1 MLYSTEKS
9 ILEKLSFPILEEKNI
24 ELFVKRDDLIDTE
37 VSGNKWRK
45 LKYNIEQALANKNN
59 SIVTF
64 GGAFSNHLVATAAA
78 CKLIGIRCVGIVR
91 GEELNSNSN
100 ETLKRCTQYGMEL
113 KFVSRSEYAL
123 RNDSLYLKDIHLEF
137 ENSFVVPEGGANF
150 YGMIGCQDIIKEIE
164 QDFDHVFIA
173 QGTTTTSCGVLMAL
187 SEKTKLHVVPVLKG
201 FDSLSEM
208 KNLLNYSLF
217 DDELTDDLL
226 QKVEV
231 HEEAHFG
238 GYGKY
243 NTELL
248 DFIKEFYKQHG
259 VPLDPIYTG
268 KVMFELM
275 RKVKLNELNNSK
287 ILFIHTGGIQGAKG
301 IEEKENTTL
310 YQS

>member
-100 ETLKRCTQYGMEL
+100 ETLKRCAEHGMEL
-113 KFVSRSEYAL
+113 KFVTRSEYAL

-173 QGTTTTSCGVLMAL
+173 QGTTTTSCGVLISL
-187 SEKTKLHVVPVLKG
+187 PSNSKLHVVPVLKG
-201 FDSLSEM
+201 FDSISEM
-208 KNLLNYSLF
+208 RNLLNYTLF
-217 DDELTDDLL
+217 DEELTEELL
-226 QKVEV
+226 NRVTV
-231 HEEAHFG
+231 HSNAHFG

-243 NTELL
+243 DLELL
-248 DFIKEFYKQHG
+248 DFIKQFYHENNIK
-259 VPLDPIYTG
+259 LDPIYTG
-268 KVMFELM
+268 KVMFELI
-275 RKVKLNELNNSK
+275 KNIKENKLSNSK
-287 ILFIHTGGIQGAKG
+287 VLFIHTGGLQG
-301 IEEKENTTL
+301 IEGVEKKQGYSLFT
-310 YQS
+310 

>member
-100 ETLKRCTQYGMEL
+100 ETLKRCAEHGMEL
-113 KFVSRSEYAL
+113 KFVTRSEYAL

-208 KNLLNYSLF
+208 RNLLNYTLF
-217 DDELTDDLL
+217 DEELTEELL
-226 QKVEV
+226 NRVTV
-231 HEEAHFG
+231 HSNAHFG

-243 NTELL
+243 DLELL
-248 DFIKEFYKQHG
+248 DFIKQFYHENNIK
-259 VPLDPIYTG
+259 LDPIYTG
-268 KVMFELM
+268 KVMFELI
-275 RKVKLNELNNSK
+275 KNIKENKLSNSK
-287 ILFIHTGGIQGAKG
+287 VLFIHTGGLQG
-301 IEEKENTTL
+301 IEGVEKKQGYSL
-310 YQS
+310 FA

>member
-78 CKLIGIRCVGIVR
+78 CKLVGIRCIGIVR

-100 ETLKRCTQYGMEL
+100 ETLKRCAEHGMEL
-113 KFVSRSEYAL
+113 KFVTRSEYAL

-173 QGTTTTSCGVLMAL
+173 QGTTTTSCGVLISL
-187 SEKTKLHVVPVLKG
+187 PSNSKLHVVPVLKG
-201 FDSLSEM
+201 FDSISEM
-208 KNLLNYSLF
+208 RNLLNYTLF
-217 DDELTDDLL
+217 DEELTEELL
-226 QKVEV
+226 NRVTV
-231 HEEAHFG
+231 HSNAHFG

-243 NTELL
+243 DLELL
-248 DFIKEFYKQHG
+248 DFIKQFYHENNIK
-259 VPLDPIYTG
+259 LDPIYTG
-268 KVMFELM
+268 KVMFELI
-275 RKVKLNELNNSK
+275 KNIKENKLSNSK
-287 ILFIHTGGIQGAKG
+287 VLFIHTGGLQG
-301 IEEKENTTL
+301 IEGVEKKQGYSLFT
-310 YQS
+310 

>member
-9 ILEKLSFPILEEKNI
+9 IIQELSSAILKEKNI
-24 ELFVKRDDLIDTE
+24 QLFVKRDDLIDVE

-45 LKYNIEQALANKNN
+45 LKYNIEQALSKKNDC
-59 SIVTF
+59 IVTF
-64 GGAFSNHLVATAAA
+64 GGAFSNHLVATASA
-78 CKLIGIRCVGIVR
+78 CKKVGINSIGIVR

-100 ETLKRCTQYGMEL
+100 ETLKRCADYGMEL
-113 KFVSRSEYAL
+113 KFVPRSEYAL
-123 RNDSLYLKDIHLEF
+123 RNDSLYLKDVHLEF
-137 ENSFVVPEGGANF
+137 ENSFVIPEGGANF
-150 YGMIGCQDIIKEIE
+150 YGMIGCQEIMKEVGSE
-164 QDFDHVFIA
+164 FDHVFIA

-217 DDELTDDLL
+217 DEELTEEIL
-226 QKVEV
+226 KRVEV
-231 HEEAHFG
+231 HGEAHFG

-248 DFIKEFYKQHG
+248 DFIKEFYKQHV
-259 VPLDPIYTG
+259 VPLDPVYTG

-275 RKVKLNELNNSK
+275 RIVKLNQLNNSK

-301 IEEKENTTL
+301 IEDKENTTL
-310 YQS
+310 YQY

>member
-45 LKYNIEQALANKNN
+45 LKYNVEQALANKNS

-208 KNLLNYSLF
+208 RNLLNYTLF
-217 DDELTDDLL
+217 DEELTEELL
-226 QKVEV
+226 NRVTV
-231 HEEAHFG
+231 HSNAHFG

-243 NTELL
+243 DLELL
-248 DFIKEFYKQHG
+248 DFIKQFYHENNIK
-259 VPLDPIYTG
+259 LDPIYTG
-268 KVMFELM
+268 KVMFELI
-275 RKVKLNELNNSK
+275 KNIKENKLSNSK
-287 ILFIHTGGIQGAKG
+287 VLFIHTGGLQG
-301 IEEKENTTL
+301 IEGVEKKQGYSL
-310 YQS
+310 FA

>member
-24 ELFVKRDDLIDTE
+24 ELFVKRDDLIDAE

-78 CKLIGIRCVGIVR
+78 CKLVGIRCIGIVR

-100 ETLKRCTQYGMEL
+100 ETLKRCTEYGMEL

-123 RNDSLYLKDIHLEF
+123 RNDSLYLKDIHLEY
-137 ENSFVVPEGGANF
+137 ENSFVIPEGGANF
-150 YGMIGCQDIIKEIE
+150 YGMIGCQDIIKEID

-217 DDELTDDLL
+217 DEELTEEIL
-226 QKVEV
+226 KRVEV
-231 HEEAHFG
+231 HGDAHFG

-243 NTELL
+243 TNELL
-248 DFIKEFYKQHG
+248 QFIQEFYKEFRI
-259 VPLDPIYTG
+259 PLDPIYTG
-268 KVMFELM
+268 KVMFELFECI
-275 RKVKLNELNNSK
+275 KNNNIKDTS
-287 ILFIHTGGIQGAKG
+287 ILFIHTGGVQGSKGVEDKEGIQ
-301 IEEKENTTL
+301 L
-310 YQS
+310 YI